1 MSSDLQEEVSRYNRE
16 RVLISPDNGT
26 LSAQYSQI
34 PPRALNGGLYTGE
47 VFMKGAPWANRPV
60 RPETVNYIYHNLRSM
75 HIPPEEAIYMFPGEA
90 FAPATTRPSC
100 HSNTSTRSKTPK
112 RTPCASRPCPAST
125 YPRASRNSADTL
137 TSSIRHTHKNACVH
151 CCMPERS

>member
-1 MSSDLQEEVSRYNRE
+1 MSSDLQEEVSHYNRE

-75 HIPPEEAIYMFPGEA
+75 HIPPEEAIYMFPGGGI
-90 FAPATTRPSC
+90 RPGN
-100 HSNTSTRSKTPK
+100 NTPELPLEYINTLQNSKTNTMCIPSVPSKHLPK
-112 RTPCASRPCPAST
+112 STPQFSGHA
-125 YPRASRNSADTL
+125 Y
-137 TSSIRHTHKNACVH
+137 IQY
-151 CCMPERS
+151 